1 MRWFFLL
8 TLIVAVFGSG
18 LYVVKRSIDAR
29 YDQLATLQQDIA
41 SEKNKSAI
49 LNAEWSY
56 LTRPDRLLQLSDK
69 LLSMRPIDADRI
81 LPLEAIP
88 VRSSHKG
95 RHAQ

>member
-18 LYVVKRSIDAR
+18 LYLVKRSIDSR

-88 VRSSHKG
+88 VRSSHNG